1 MKMEQ
6 TVFIVGLGLIGS
18 SLAVCIKNE
27 HPDITL
33 LGYDAHQE
41 TMAIAK
47 QQRIIDDF
55 TEDFEQAC
63 LKADIII
70 LAGPVHTTLAYLKQL
85 ASYALKP
92 NVLVTDVGSTK
103 SEIVRYAEQFT
114 FDFIGG
120 HPMAGS
126 HKSGVLAVDK
136 RLFENAYFLFTP
148 ARQNDARVNELQ
160 QLYQGTKAKFI
171 ELSPTEH
178 DSITGMVSH
187 LPHIIASSL
196 VNQVDSFSAEH
207 PRVRQL
213 AAGGFRDVTR
223 IASSDPTMW
232 TDILLSN
239 QTLLVKLIDAW
250 QQNMDQVKYW
260 IQNSQKEAIYTFFEN
275 AKETRDTLPIHQ
287 RGAIPGFYDLF
298 VNVPDH
304 PGVIAEVTSLI
315 AEAKLSLVNVKI
327 LETRED
333 IIGILQLSFKN
344 EEDLLAAKNEIEA
357 KTSYHCHMK

>member
-1 MKMEQ
+1 M
-6 TVFIVGLGLIGS
+6 
-18 SLAVCIKNE
+18 
-27 HPDITL
+27 
-33 LGYDAHQE
+33 
-41 TMAIAK
+41 
-47 QQRIIDDF
+47 
-55 TEDFEQAC
+55 
-63 LKADIII
+63 
-70 LAGPVHTTLAYLKQL
+70 
-85 ASYALKP
+85 
-92 NVLVTDVGSTK
+92 
-103 SEIVRYAEQFT
+103 
-114 FDFIGG
+114 
-120 HPMAGS
+120 
-126 HKSGVLAVDK
+126 
-136 RLFENAYFLFTP
+136 
-148 ARQNDARVNELQ
+148 Q

-171 ELSPTEH
+171 ELSPAEH

-196 VNQVDSFSAEH
+196 VNQVDSFSVEH

-239 QTLLVKLIDAW
+239 QALLVKLIDAW
-250 QQNMDQVKYW
+250 QQNMDQVKHW
-260 IQNSQKEAIYTFFEN
+260 IQNSQKEAIYMFFEN

-298 VNVPDH
+298 VNVPDY